1 MENATKALII
11 AGSVLIVIVLISVGV
26 SILSSTRGLE
36 NNTQETADVMETN
49 SFNSRFTGYVG
60 QNLSGSQIKSLCSTV
75 IASNAKNKN
84 TAREVTLTYGTTSG
98 TDSTSISTI
107 AGSIR
112 ANARYNVSS
121 TYNDAGYIVTLTI
134 SDPSSDT

>member
-75 IASNAKNKN
+75 IASNAKN
-84 TAREVTLTYGTTSG
+84 TAHPVILSDGTTSS
-98 TDSTSISTI
+98 DKASDISII
-107 AGSIR
+107 AGGIR

-121 TYNDAGYIVTLTI
+121 TYNDAGYIMQLTI
-134 SDPSSDT
+134 SSGT

>member
-26 SILSSTRGLE
+26 SILSSTKGLE

-60 QNLSGSQIKSLCSTV
+60 QNLSGSQIKSLCSTT
-75 IASNAKNKN
+75 IASNAKN
-84 TAREVTLTYGTTSG
+84 TAHQVSLSNGTTSG

-107 AGSIR
+107 AGSIS

-121 TYNDAGYIVTLTI
+121 TYDETGYIVTLTI
-134 SDPSSDT
+134 SSASGT

>member
-60 QNLSGSQIKSLCSTV
+60 NNLSGSQIKSLCSTV
-75 IASNAKNKN
+75 IASNAKN
-84 TAREVTLTYGTTSG
+84 TAHKVTLTYGTTSG
-98 TDSTSISTI
+98 IDSSSISTI
-107 AGSIR
+107 AGGIS
-112 ANARYNVSS
+112 ANSRYKVEVSYD
-121 TYNDAGYIVTLTI
+121 TNGYIVTLTI

>member
-26 SILSSTRGLE
+26 SILSSTKGLE

-75 IASNAKNKN
+75 IASNAKN
-84 TAREVTLTYGTTSG
+84 TAHKVSLSNGTTTG
-98 TDSTSISTI
+98 TESSVISTI
-107 AGSIR
+107 ASGIS

-121 TYNDAGYIVTLTI
+121 AYDVEGYIVTLTI
-134 SDPSSDT
+134 SSST